1 MIQTTQTLTI
11 PRIFE
16 NTTKAQKR
24 SAPTGQVWHRTEAAT
39 ALPQLKNI
47 KTAQIKSTSPKTE
60 LEDQV
65 EQMLEAQIQVD
76 IIC

>member
-1 MIQTTQTLTI
+1 
-11 PRIFE
+11 
-16 NTTKAQKR
+16 
-24 SAPTGQVWHRTEAAT
+24 VWHRTEAAT